1 MHQGGPAGAGGHQR
15 SSNHLKNRIHTV
27 RHSDRALRVSEE
39 VRDAG
44 DDADL
49 GLGADGLQ
57 RGREDLHPAA
67 LDDLA
72 LLDERVRPAGVFV
85 HMTQNVRIAEQRETI
100 RLGHLEELRSLPD
113 VDSRSKLFQLFFLAN
128 V

>member
-1 MHQGGPAGAGGHQR
+1 M
-15 SSNHLKNRIHTV
+15 

-44 DDADL
+44 DDADF

-57 RGREDLHPAA
+57 RRREDLHPAA

-100 RLGHLEELRSLPD
+100 RLGHLEELPD
-113 VDSRSKLFQLFFLAN
+113 VDSRSKLFFLAN